1 LTLTDV
7 ADAPALGSA
16 ILAAVAAGR
25 YASIEEAAKA
35 MVKITR
41 RVEPD
46 MKKHEEYKPLFA
58 AYERAYPALKS
69 IAG

>member
-1 LTLTDV
+1 
-7 ADAPALGSA
+7 
-16 ILAAVAAGR
+16 
-25 YASIEEAAKA
+25 

-69 IAG
+69 ITG